1 MTSVQTVVVGAGAVG
16 LSIARLLTR
25 AGREVLLVDKAARV
39 ASGTSSRNSGV
50 VHAGLYYDR
59 GSLKAATCVE
69 GSWML
74 HKFADMY
81 KVPINRCGK
90 LVVATDR
97 TQDAKLQLVYTRAT
111 GLGARDI
118 VLLTGEDAR
127 RFEPALPAH
136 TAGAI
141 WSPHTSV
148 IDAVAFSEA
157 LLKDCTEEGKDRFV
171 FAPHA
176 DVSDIAF
183 NSTEQTFRLSF
194 SDGSKVKCEELI
206 NAGGLYARDLAAL
219 IHRESEAGQMVPE
232 SKLPNISYHKGSYFA
247 LKQKALCPFER
258 LIYPTRV
265 SGHLGIHLT
274 IDTAGA
280 IRFGPNSEKLGV
292 RALPRDLEAS
302 GLLAV
307 DESLATEF
315 RDAVSDYWP
324 DAPEA
329 DAFEADYA
337 GIRPKSEGNDF
348 ILDQHG
354 IPGYVG
360 LYGVDS
366 PGLTAALS
374 LAHRVGDML
383 GVHGV
388 VTPEMKSSH
397 TYEWEQ

>member
-1 MTSVQTVVVGAGAVG
+1 MQTVVVGAGAVG

-25 AGREVLLVDKAARV
+25 AGREVLLVDKSSRV
-39 ASGTSSRNSGV
+39 ATGTSSRNSGV

-59 GSLKAATCVE
+59 GSLKASTCVE

-74 HKFADMY
+74 HKFAEMY

-97 TQDAKLQLVYTRAT
+97 VQDGKLQMVYTRAM

-118 VLLTGEDAR
+118 VLLSGDDAR
-127 RFEPALPAH
+127 RFEPALPKN

-141 WSPHTSV
+141 WSPHTAV
-148 IDAVAFSEA
+148 IDAVGFSEA
-157 LLKDCTEEGKDRFV
+157 LLKDCVDQGKDRFV
-171 FAPHA
+171 FAPQA
-176 DVSDIAF
+176 DVIDIAF
-183 NSTEQTFRLSF
+183 NSTERTFDVAF
-194 SDGSKVKCEELI
+194 NDGSRVKCEELV
-206 NAGGLYARDLAAL
+206 NAGGLYARDIAAL
-219 IHRESEAGQMVPE
+219 IRREGQSGAMVPE
-232 SKLPNISYHKGSYFA
+232 SKLPSISYHKGSYFT

-258 LIYPTRV
+258 LIYPTRT

-274 IDTAGA
+274 IDTQGSV
-280 IRFGPNSEKLGV
+280 RFGPNTEKLPV
-292 RALPRDLEAS
+292 RCLPKDLEQS

-307 DESLATEF
+307 DSSLAVEF
-315 RDAVSDYWP
+315 RDAVADYWP
-324 DAPEA
+324 EAPSA
-329 DAFEADYA
+329 DDFEPDYA
-337 GIRPKSEGNDF
+337 GIRAKSDSNDF
-348 ILDQHG
+348 VIDHHE

-374 LAHRVGDML
+374 LAHRVGDLL

-388 VTPEMKSSH
+388 ITPEMKSSH
-397 TYEWEQ
+397 VYEWEK